1 VETTAVIFP
10 QFIGAVAATSG
21 REKDRAVRRLI
32 ALIGFGALTALGC
45 GDLGVGDPCAPQ
57 RPMGLVCNPAANM
70 TAGCFRG
77 TEIYIETQSLQ
88 CRSRI
93 CLVYRYDE
101 AADEATPSSGRML
114 RPKRVFCTCRCGVPA
129 SLRATTDESVLCQ
142 CPENFVCQTDVAGQ
156 QYNPGVQGSYCVRSG
171 P

>member
-1 VETTAVIFP
+1 MIFP

-129 SLRATTDESVLCQ
+129 SLRATVPQSELCA
-142 CPENFVCQTDVAGQ
+142 CPTGFVCQTDLAGP
-156 QYNPGVQGSYCVRSG
+156 QYNPGVQGSYCVRVG
-171 P
+171 L